1 MIRPIALFL
10 AAVTLTGAAHAQQWP
25 SKPVRMVVNV
35 AAGGVADRTARLLG
49 PRLGEALGQ
58 PVVVE
63 NRPGGEGYIG
73 FEAVARA
80 EPDGYLLLFSPGSS
94 MMIAPHLVRRADFDP
109 MKTLLPVAPTVR
121 VPLYLL
127 VITALPA
134 RTVAELIAYA
144 RANPGKLN
152 YGSAGTGT
160 GLHIAGEVFNRE
172 AGINMVHV
180 PYKGAGPAL
189 KDLLGGQFQIFFDP
203 GIALEHVKAGRLR
216 MLAVA
221 GDQRHPDFPDTP
233 TLVESGIRGVDG
245 GPFFGV
251 YAPNGTPAGIV
262 ERMNREVAKAIREPE
277 IRKRLE
283 STGAE
288 ISSPMT
294 PEAFAAY
301 VRAES
306 QRYGKLLGDLGI
318 RGQ

>member
-109 MKTLLPVAPTVR
+109 MKALLPVAPTVR

-127 VITALPA
+127 VIPALPA
-134 RTVAELIAYA
+134 RTVAELIAYG

-294 PEAFAAY
+294 PAAFATY